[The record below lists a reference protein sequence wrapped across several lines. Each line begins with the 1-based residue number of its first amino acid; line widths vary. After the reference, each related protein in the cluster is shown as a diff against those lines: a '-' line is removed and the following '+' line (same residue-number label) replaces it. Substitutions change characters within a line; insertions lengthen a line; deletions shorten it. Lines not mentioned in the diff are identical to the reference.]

1 MPLRKKTLIIDDN
14 SDHVELIIE
23 ELKAKD
29 NKNEIIS
36 IKNGKEA
43 INYFKKIYTNGDDGK
58 ISKIELIILDINL
71 PKVKGLEVL
80 KFIKGHRKFRSIP
93 VFVVSTS
100 YDKKTVTEAYKNG
113 ANGFIAKPNFF
124 L

>member
-1 MPLRKKTLIIDDN
+1 MRKKTLIIDDN